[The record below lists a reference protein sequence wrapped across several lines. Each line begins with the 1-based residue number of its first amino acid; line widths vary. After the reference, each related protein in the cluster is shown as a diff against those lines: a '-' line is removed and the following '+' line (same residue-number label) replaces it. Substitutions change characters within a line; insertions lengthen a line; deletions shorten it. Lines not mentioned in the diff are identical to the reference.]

1 MIVLLFYIGLFAGAF
16 FIVYAMRRG
25 LQSRQD
31 FTSLKTVTFGD
42 ESAVRADRA
51 ASIISVLVIFVIWA
65 AFTGSKLIPIH
76 VPGPFVGDTQF
87 TLHAG
92 KCRWQHG

>member
-1 MIVLLFYIGLFAGAF
+1 MIVLIFYIGLFAGAF
-16 FIVYAMRRG
+16 FIVYALRRG

-51 ASIISVLVIFVIWA
+51 ASIISVVVIFLIIVA
-65 AFTGSKLIPIH
+65 ATKAKQLRDMFEKVKAAVNLMMDDNGLQKAKK
-76 VPGPFVGDTQF
+76 D
-87 TLHAG
+87 
-92 KCRWQHG
+92 